1 MILSRRRGVGEG
13 GMINDPLLLLLL
25 LLGSLEDKR

>member
-1 MILSRRRGVGEG
+1 VGEG